1 MLRASLS
8 SEEIIR
14 KVEQARIEFGY
25 KRLEIGVLLFMIK
38 KHKLWRG
45 KAESFNK
52 YLSSI
57 HLNYSG
63 ANQYINVAEKFYFEL
78 GLRDD
83 MLNKLAQCSISLLS
97 KISKKINKDNVDQI
111 VNMLVI
117 LNDEDAKIELD
128 NLAQSEQK
136 SKVEIKYSHQYIA
149 ARSIIENM
157 SLEEKIQLRNELWA
171 KTK

>member
-1 MLRASLS
+1 MLTASLS

-14 KVEQARIEFGY
+14 KVEQARVEFGY
-25 KRLEIGVLLFMIK
+25 KRIEIGVLLFMIK

-63 ANQYINVAEKFYFEL
+63 ATQYINVAEKFYFEL

-83 MLNKLAQCSISLLS
+83 KLNKLAQCSISLLS
-97 KISKKINKDNVDQI
+97 KISKKITKDNVDEI
-111 VNMLVI
+111 VNMLVN

-128 NLAQSEQK
+128 KLATNAVD
-136 SKVEIKYSHQYIA
+136 SKIEVRFSAQYIT
-149 ARSIIENM
+149 ARGIIENM